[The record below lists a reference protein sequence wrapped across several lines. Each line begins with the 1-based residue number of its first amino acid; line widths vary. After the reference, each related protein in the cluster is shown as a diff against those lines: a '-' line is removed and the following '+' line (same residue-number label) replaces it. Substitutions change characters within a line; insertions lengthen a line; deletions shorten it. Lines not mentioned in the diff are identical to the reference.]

1 MWLAANQ
8 KPDFRTIN
16 AFRGER
22 LKSVIEEVF
31 TATVK
36 LLYEK
41 GYVKLEK
48 YFVDGTKI
56 ESAANKYTFAMKNGQ
71 LKPGYNVQVG
81 NENTFAIGYDI
92 FADAADM
99 RTLPVHIDNVQK
111 RLEHT
116 FEMVIADAGYG
127 SEENYEYLE
136 RNGSVALV
144 KYGSYHVKQGLYNW

>member
-41 GYVKLEK
+41 GYVKLKRYEQK
-48 YFVDGTKI
+48 
-56 ESAANKYTFAMKNGQ
+56 
-71 LKPGYNVQVG
+71 LP
-81 NENTFAIGYDI
+81 I
-92 FADAADM
+92 FSG
-99 RTLPVHIDNVQK
+99 K
-111 RLEHT
+111 RVNASDE
-116 FEMVIADAGYG
+116 
-127 SEENYEYLE
+127 
-136 RNGSVALV
+136 
-144 KYGSYHVKQGLYNW
+144 